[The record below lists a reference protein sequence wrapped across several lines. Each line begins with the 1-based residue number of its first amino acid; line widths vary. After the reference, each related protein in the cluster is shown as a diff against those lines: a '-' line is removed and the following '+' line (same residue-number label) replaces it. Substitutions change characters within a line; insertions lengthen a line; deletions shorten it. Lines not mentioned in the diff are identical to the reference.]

1 MLVLS
6 IEKREEI
13 NIRAFVAER
22 KKRKE
27 ILILKSSNQKPR
39 K

>member
-27 ILILKSSNQKPR
+27 TLNLVNLIQEKR
-39 K
+39 E